1 MRTYQ
6 RAFAIVGAAT
16 MLLAAVAGPVAANDS
31 DVIRTGSC
39 SGNSDWKLKGGID
52 DGRIDVEF
60 EVDQNR
66 IGQTWSVRLKDN
78 GEVFFRARRITQA
91 PSGSFEVSRRTA
103 NRPGSDRIV
112 GFARNVNSGET
123 CRGVITIG

>member
-1 MRTYQ
+1 MGRTT
-6 RAFAIVGAAT
+6 RVLGFGGAVLLVLT
-16 MLLAAVAGPVAANDS
+16 MAAPAVANDS

-39 SGNSDWKLKGGID
+39 SGSSDWKLKGGID

-66 IGQTWSVRLKDN
+66 VGRTWSVRLKDN
-78 GEVFFRARRITQA
+78 GEVFFSGLRTTQA
-91 PSGSFEVSRRTA
+91 PSGSFEVNRRTA

-112 GFARNVNSGET
+112 GFARNVKSGET